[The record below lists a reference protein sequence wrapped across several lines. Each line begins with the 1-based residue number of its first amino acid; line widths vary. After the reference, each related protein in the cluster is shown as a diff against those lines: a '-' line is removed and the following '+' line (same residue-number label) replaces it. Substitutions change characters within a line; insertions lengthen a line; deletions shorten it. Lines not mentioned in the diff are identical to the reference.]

1 MPIILSVS
9 LLAVRMGHGAP
20 PRQLKRKLHCVC
32 NQTRRA
38 ILTGPCSIHSSSFK
52 LPPIYLY
59 ITIKLLPFC
68 NPYPAKRSPMPYSH
82 IFFSLPLSSS
92 NASIKRFG
100 WKRRTVDATVA
111 RLFSKLTRRWVNQF
125 LHWRRR
131 ECWSC
136 VYTVNSIRQIRQ
148 TLGWVIAG
156 VIRSR
161 RSLAFHA
168 A

>member
-38 ILTGPCSIHSSSFK
+38 ILTGPCSIHLSSFQ

-100 WKRRTVDATVA
+100 WNRRDCCTTVFEVNATMGQSISPLAEA
-111 RLFSKLTRRWVNQF
+111 RVLVVRVHCQLD
-125 LHWRRR
+125 
-131 ECWSC
+131 
-136 VYTVNSIRQIRQ
+136 
-148 TLGWVIAG
+148 
-156 VIRSR
+156 
-161 RSLAFHA
+161 
-168 A
+168 